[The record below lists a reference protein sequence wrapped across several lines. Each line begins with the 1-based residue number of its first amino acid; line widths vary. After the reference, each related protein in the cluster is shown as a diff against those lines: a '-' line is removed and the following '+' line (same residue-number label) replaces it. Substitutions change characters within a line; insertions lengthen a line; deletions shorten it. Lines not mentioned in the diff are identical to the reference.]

1 MGIAK
6 KRKSFP
12 EAGRFRHI
20 YLHKGRALCTFGQ
33 TKDDAMRYNT
43 EEEHKAVACLECGDE
58 IRYGR
63 PDKKFCCES
72 CKNRYNNRK
81 SRNSR
86 VTKLK
91 VINSLERNHGIL
103 DRMLKLGMDSMDL
116 VELKHLGFDTDYVT
130 SYRKIRRHDEFCCFD
145 IRFILTP
152 TRICSVSR
160 IPCSLDPGNSVKNSV
175 NSHPEHKGNK

>member
-1 MGIAK
+1 M
-6 KRKSFP
+6 
-12 EAGRFRHI
+12 
-20 YLHKGRALCTFGQ
+20 CTFGQ

-58 IRYGR
+58 IKYGR

-72 CKNRYNNRK
+72 CKNKYNNRK

>member
-1 MGIAK
+1 
-6 KRKSFP
+6 
-12 EAGRFRHI
+12 
-20 YLHKGRALCTFGQ
+20 
-33 TKDDAMRYNT
+33 
-43 EEEHKAVACLECGDE
+43 
-58 IRYGR
+58 
-63 PDKKFCCES
+63 
-72 CKNRYNNRK
+72 
-81 SRNSR
+81 
-86 VTKLK
+86 
-91 VINSLERNHGIL
+91 
-103 DRMLKLGMDSMDL
+103 MDL